1 LGNLWC
7 VLTYVL
13 GAPGSGKSTVAPV
26 LRRLVRDF
34 VVLDWD
40 AYMRAA
46 SELAGRDVR
55 RDPSTWPSYRQL
67 LRSVI
72 DSIHPSSLVV
82 LGVCTPEEL
91 TGWPI
96 DSWLL
101 LDCSDDERRRRLVGY
116 FDAAGIEDALADAA
130 RYRHLGLPVIETT
143 HRTPQSVA
151 EELARMVRKQAR

>member
-1 LGNLWC
+1 M
-7 VLTYVL
+7 LTYVL
-13 GAPGSGKSTVAPV
+13 GAPGAGKSTVAPV
-26 LRRLVRDF
+26 LRRLLRDV

-55 RDPSTWPSYRQL
+55 RDPSTWPSYVRL

-72 DSIHPSSLVV
+72 DSILPAPLVV

-96 DSWLL
+96 DAWML
-101 LDCSDDERRRRLVGY
+101 LDCADEERRRRLFANV
-116 FDAAGIEDALADAA
+116 DAGEVEDALADAA
-130 RYRHLGLPVIETT
+130 RYRDLGLPVIDTT
-143 HRTPQSVA
+143 DRTPQSVA
-151 EELARMVRKQAR
+151 EELARAIRNQAR

>member
-1 LGNLWC
+1 

-13 GAPGSGKSTVAPV
+13 GAPGSGKTTVAPI
-26 LRRLVRDF
+26 LRRLLRDF

-72 DSIHPSSLVV
+72 DSVHPSPLVV
-82 LGVCTPEEL
+82 LGVCTPDEL
-91 TGWPI
+91 AGWPI
-96 DSWLL
+96 ETWML
-101 LDCSDDERRRRLVGY
+101 LDCSDDERRRRLLAD
-116 FDAAGIEDALADAA
+116 FDAAEVEDALTDAA
-130 RYRHLGLPVIETT
+130 RYRDLELPVIDTT
-143 HRTPQSVA
+143 DRTPESVA
-151 EELARMVRKQAR
+151 EELARAIRRQAR